1 MDRGVAR
8 GKLDEAT
15 REAAAS
21 AIAWTTDL
29 DDLAGCELVLE
40 AVPER
45 LPLKLE
51 IFGVLDRVLDPA
63 AIMATNTSSIPI
75 IDVAM
80 GTSRPQQV
88 LGMHFFNPATVM
100 KLVEVISTQL
110 TAPEVTEAATAF
122 ATDTLG
128 KRVVPAPDRAGFVV
142 NKLLVP
148 YICQAIEMYESGHAS
163 ASDIDDAMKLG
174 AGHPM
179 GPFDAGRPDR
189 SRRVP
194 VHSRVAVRRVR
205 RALLRAAAAAAPHG
219 GRGPAGTQDRPR
231 LLRVLSQPGTALCT
245 NFRRL
250 RGTIPHNLRKFVP
263 PAGGGGPGLSLEG
276 DGQIGLP
283 VAAQPPEVDEV
294 LSHVS
299 PQEPGHAELGVLLD
313 VDQFVGEQHPP
324 AGAVVVAEHEDEPS
338 QGHAVHSG

>member
-1 MDRGVAR
+1 MEIGTIGVVGVGTMGSGIVEVAARNGLQVVAREATPELVEAGRARVEGSMDRGVAR
-8 GKLDEAT
+8 GKLDELT
-15 REAAAS
+15 REAASA

-29 DDLAGCELVLE
+29 DDLAGCDLVLE
-40 AVPER
+40 AVPEN
-45 LPLKLE
+45 LALKLE

-80 GTSRPQQV
+80 GTSRPEQV

-110 TAPEVTEAATAF
+110 TAPEVTEAATTF

-163 ASDIDDAMKLG
+163 AEDIDEAMKLG

-179 GPFDAGRPDR
+179 GPLTLADLIGLDVCLFTAESLHAEYAERFYAPPPLLRRMVAAGRLGR
-189 SRRVP
+189 KTRR
-194 VHSRVAVRRVR
+194 
-205 RALLRAAAAAAPHG
+205 G
-219 GRGPAGTQDRPR
+219 
-231 LLRVLSQPGTALCT
+231 
-245 NFRRL
+245 FY
-250 RGTIPHNLRKFVP
+250 
-263 PAGGGGPGLSLEG
+263 EY
-276 DGQIGLP
+276 
-283 VAAQPPEVDEV
+283 
-294 LSHVS
+294 
-299 PQEPGHAELGVLLD
+299 
-313 VDQFVGEQHPP
+313 
-324 AGAVVVAEHEDEPS
+324 
-338 QGHAVHSG
+338 

>member
-1 MDRGVAR
+1 MEIGTVGVIGVGTMGSGVVEVAARNGLQVVAREATPELVEAGRARVEKSMDRGVAR
-8 GKLDEAT
+8 GKLDEAA
-15 REAAAS
+15 RDAAAA
-21 AIAWTTDL
+21 AIGWTTDL
-29 DDLAGCELVLE
+29 DDLAGCQLVLE

-51 IFGVLDRVLDPA
+51 IFGVLDRVLDPS

-80 GTSRPQQV
+80 GTSRPEQV

-179 GPFDAGRPDR
+179 GPLTLADLIGLDVCLFTAESLYAEYAERFYAPPPLLRRMVAAGR
-189 SRRVP
+189 
-194 VHSRVAVRRVR
+194 
-205 RALLRAAAAAAPHG
+205 L
-219 GRGPAGTQDRPR
+219 GRKTG
-231 LLRVLSQPGTALCT
+231 
-245 NFRRL
+245 
-250 RGTIPHNLRKFVP
+250 
-263 PAGGGGPGLSLEG
+263 
-276 DGQIGLP
+276 
-283 VAAQPPEVDEV
+283 
-294 LSHVS
+294 
-299 PQEPGHAELGVLLD
+299 
-313 VDQFVGEQHPP
+313 
-324 AGAVVVAEHEDEPS
+324 
-338 QGHAVHSG
+338 SGFYDY

>member
-1 MDRGVAR
+1 MEIGTIGVIGVGTMGSGVVEVAARSGLQVAARESSPELVEAGRSRVEKSMDRGVAR
-8 GKLDEAT
+8 GKLDEAA
-15 REAAAS
+15 RDAAS
-21 AIAWTTDL
+21 AAITWTTDL
-29 DDLAGCELVLE
+29 GDLAGCDLVLE
-40 AVPER
+40 AVPET

-51 IFGVLDRVLDPA
+51 IFGVLDQVLDPS

-110 TAPEVTEAATAF
+110 TAPEVTAAVTSF

-128 KRVVPAPDRAGFVV
+128 KRVVAAPDRAGFVV

-179 GPFDAGRPDR
+179 GPLTLADLIGLDVCLFTAESLYAEYAERFYAPPPLLRRMVAAGRLGR
-189 SRRVP
+189 KT
-194 VHSRVAVRRVR
+194 
-205 RALLRAAAAAAPHG
+205 
-219 GRGPAGTQDRPR
+219 GRG
-231 LLRVLSQPGTALCT
+231 
-245 NFRRL
+245 FY
-250 RGTIPHNLRKFVP
+250 
-263 PAGGGGPGLSLEG
+263 EY
-276 DGQIGLP
+276 
-283 VAAQPPEVDEV
+283 
-294 LSHVS
+294 
-299 PQEPGHAELGVLLD
+299 
-313 VDQFVGEQHPP
+313 
-324 AGAVVVAEHEDEPS
+324 
-338 QGHAVHSG
+338 

>member
-1 MDRGVAR
+1 MEISTVGVIGVGTMGSGVVEVAARNGLQVVAREATPELVEAGRARVEGSMDRGVAR

-51 IFGVLDRVLDPA
+51 IFGVLDRVLDPS

-110 TAPEVTEAATAF
+110 TDPAVTEAATAF
-122 ATDTLG
+122 TTDTLG

-163 ASDIDDAMKLG
+163 ATDIDDAMKLG

-179 GPFDAGRPDR
+179 GPLTLADLIGLDVCLFTAESLHAEYAERFYAPPPLLRRMVAAGRLGR
-189 SRRVP
+189 KT
-194 VHSRVAVRRVR
+194 
-205 RALLRAAAAAAPHG
+205 
-219 GRGPAGTQDRPR
+219 GRG
-231 LLRVLSQPGTALCT
+231 
-245 NFRRL
+245 FY
-250 RGTIPHNLRKFVP
+250 
-263 PAGGGGPGLSLEG
+263 EY
-276 DGQIGLP
+276 
-283 VAAQPPEVDEV
+283 
-294 LSHVS
+294 
-299 PQEPGHAELGVLLD
+299 
-313 VDQFVGEQHPP
+313 
-324 AGAVVVAEHEDEPS
+324 
-338 QGHAVHSG
+338 